1 MREYE
6 QVRSL
11 GRREN
16 FLQKVK
22 RRSILSALTAIQDPV
37 KNELNQFT
45 ITTSKF
51 SLPIAIVTHL

>member
-16 FLQKVK
+16 LLQKVEW
-22 RRSILSALTAIQDPV
+22 RSIHVFLLT
-37 KNELNQFT
+37 FT
-45 ITTSKF
+45 NTTSKF
-51 SLPIAIVTHL
+51 SLPTAIVTRL